1 MKLSLRL
8 LSAAA
13 FMPLASA
20 DYETIFTFKDTF
32 YLKFIGLSVG
42 LGPADGQ
49 AILDGLDAQVDAFKT
64 VWENKINELQDGEC
78 RVVGDVPTPKFSYCA
93 WKYPDKYDVDRL
105 PLAGECHEHGGE
117 VAGGDDRYIQ
127 RLFYKIKDLKVRCPN
142 KLPMKDL
149 NRSELIEAALEE
161 MLPALNINTANPD
174 GPWEEASDVV
184 EVKSNDE
191 CNAPL
196 SINRFTKIEV
206 NLKCLKEEVTVDKAD
221 MLKDALDEYFELY
234 AVPKI
239 KDAVES
245 VTPMSAVYSVK
256 SPYDEGGDTVYCYYP
271 SYYSDGRIVD
281 QYTAGDGNIVTKF
294 KCGFDIVWFKDKAF
308 QDTLLPNMVETVQ
321 KVFIDDTPP
330 FLEFLQQ
337 KYPEE
342 SWIQSTQECGVID
355 TNILDPPTP
364 NPTTASPTEEPTQSP
379 TNAPTTSPTQKPT
392 AAPTGSPSI
401 SSSESPSNSPS
412 TSSGPT
418 APTDTSS
425 PTQSPTT
432 AAPTNSPTNSPT
444 SNPTSAPTSSPTAS
458 PTSNPTKTPTASPV
472 VVTILEETTGSP
484 VSDECITNTN
494 VTEEES
500 PFVTPGS
507 GTCGGGEIGDGI
519 CATGGECC
527 SKWGWCG
534 TTPAHCDDTAPTD
547 FPIDPNAGK
556 CGSGDGIV
564 GDETCSGENECCSA
578 WGYCGTGDQYCSVTI
593 DTRTNESSEGKCGGG
608 GVNEGECFNDGDC
621 CSEYGFCGSTPDYC
635 TGVQPRADSGDIDTA
650 GNINPA
656 IPTDLM
662 PTMGYRCGKTET
674 DARSNCKKTCTHARG
689 DNNGNGPCEDDEEC
703 WGVQLNYCNTFDE
716 GTHPICTDLDRA
728 NTVSRCGLDEASAR
742 GHCGQTCDTND
753 ECPGFEL
760 CFDVMENLCDCHLE
774 NLFSTDA
781 DMPLPNAT
789 GDVNDAFFD
798 RPTGFPTREP
808 APSTDGGAVSSGDQ
822 GIPSDEEETAS
833 LSNPFSLAKSKIMPY
848 FVKAVGE
855 GSVEG
860 LSRDSASFRVN
871 MSVAVVT
878 IVSLNAL
885 CSYFM

>member
-1 MKLSLRL
+1 M
-8 LSAAA
+8 
-13 FMPLASA
+13 
-20 DYETIFTFKDTF
+20 
-32 YLKFIGLSVG
+32 
-42 LGPADGQ
+42 
-49 AILDGLDAQVDAFKT
+49 
-64 VWENKINELQDGEC
+64 
-78 RVVGDVPTPKFSYCA
+78 
-93 WKYPDKYDVDRL
+93 
-105 PLAGECHEHGGE
+105 AGECHEHGGE

-392 AAPTGSPSI
+392 AA
-401 SSSESPSNSPS
+401 
-412 TSSGPT
+412 
-418 APTDTSS
+418 
-425 PTQSPTT
+425 
-432 AAPTNSPTNSPT
+432 
-444 SNPTSAPTSSPTAS
+444 
-458 PTSNPTKTPTASPV
+458 V
-472 VVTILEETTGSP
+472 RYL
-484 VSDECITNTN
+484 
-494 VTEEES
+494 
-500 PFVTPGS
+500 F
-507 GTCGGGEIGDGI
+507 
-519 CATGGECC
+519 
-527 SKWGWCG
+527 
-534 TTPAHCDDTAPTD
+534 
-547 FPIDPNAGK
+547 
-556 CGSGDGIV
+556 
-564 GDETCSGENECCSA
+564 
-578 WGYCGTGDQYCSVTI
+578 
-593 DTRTNESSEGKCGGG
+593 
-608 GVNEGECFNDGDC
+608 
-621 CSEYGFCGSTPDYC
+621 
-635 TGVQPRADSGDIDTA
+635 
-650 GNINPA
+650 
-656 IPTDLM
+656 
-662 PTMGYRCGKTET
+662 
-674 DARSNCKKTCTHARG
+674 
-689 DNNGNGPCEDDEEC
+689 
-703 WGVQLNYCNTFDE
+703 QLSF
-716 GTHPICTDLDRA
+716 
-728 NTVSRCGLDEASAR
+728 
-742 GHCGQTCDTND
+742 
-753 ECPGFEL
+753 
-760 CFDVMENLCDCHLE
+760 LCD
-774 NLFSTDA
+774 
-781 DMPLPNAT
+781 
-789 GDVNDAFFD
+789 
-798 RPTGFPTREP
+798 
-808 APSTDGGAVSSGDQ
+808 
-822 GIPSDEEETAS
+822 
-833 LSNPFSLAKSKIMPY
+833 K
-848 FVKAVGE
+848 
-855 GSVEG
+855 
-860 LSRDSASFRVN
+860 
-871 MSVAVVT
+871 
-878 IVSLNAL
+878 
-885 CSYFM
+885 